1 MLRFIKG
8 NLNAKITELC
18 CKIKIIFA
26 MKEPVAQSF
35 NTMMSRE
42 LLALPHPHIIF
53 QVCDYLDEMLKK
65 YFFIED

>member
-1 MLRFIKG
+1 
-8 NLNAKITELC
+8 
-18 CKIKIIFA
+18 